1 MEEKI
6 KDETTK
12 NEERKILNKRN
23 IIIIISI
30 LLAIA
35 IIASVVT
42 IYIIENDKNYEIE
55 EIKEYSYFKLYQ
67 NELYGVIDNK
77 ANIIIEPKYK
87 MIVIP
92 NPSKDVFICY
102 SNYETENN
110 ENEIE
115 ILNSKNEKI
124 LTNYEEISPFIL
136 KNESFDVPYE
146 KSVLK
151 YKENDKYGIINYEG
165 KKITEAIYDDMQ
177 SILYKEGCLIVK
189 QNEKYGVINI
199 KGKKIV
205 DICYDSITVDGYYS
219 KETKYKKAG
228 FIIGIKEE
236 ENYKY
241 GYIDFSGNKILK
253 VEYDRVNRITEIND
267 EEGIY
272 LITSKNKKLGIN
284 KNNKKI
290 VDNIYEN
297 IIYNNQNEV
306 FLTNKDSKQGLIDK
320 QGKEIVKTNYD
331 YIQISGKNIIG
342 EKDNAL
348 YEIYKD
354 GTIEK
359 KNDTKTIIN
368 IENTQYDIIIDKNF
382 VFGLNDK
389 QSNVILETN
398 YSNIEY
404 LFDDYFAITKD
415 GKVSLFDAK
424 ENIQVISNYNTI
436 QKIEG
441 KSVIK
446 AIVSNPYTIDIYN
459 SKIEKVASMEN
470 AKITLEENYIT
481 LYSATQRKYFDN
493 MGNEILNNDILDLEL
508 YAFVENEKW
517 GFKDKNNNIIV
528 DANYDMVTELNSY
541 GFAGIKKDDKWGVID
556 SKGNIIV
563 DTIYEIRDINP
574 NFIGQYY
581 QVNLGY
587 ENIYIMQNS
596 N

>member
-165 KKITEAIYDDMQ
+165 KKITEAIYDDIQ

-297 IIYNNQNEV
+297 IIYNNQNEI

-493 MGNEILNNDILDLEL
+493 SGNEILNSEILDLEL
-508 YAFVENEKW
+508 YAFGENEKW